1 MNNTILFAHDFSS
14 SSENALK
21 LISEF
26 ANSTSKSL
34 IIYHVVS
41 TSIMLETVN
50 MVDYSAEKE
59 IDSAKAIIQGE
70 IAEIQKTLP
79 NLNISLMVDFGF
91 LIPTMVD
98 KVTELKPSLLVL
110 GVKKRTGFDKVIFGD
125 VCSTLVDKIKV
136 PMLVIPENTDSFNLN
151 LIACAWDGKTAESE
165 KLIALK
171 DFNLNTTAKINVI
184 NINHYDDAVLEN
196 SKVFKQNIQN
206 MFANNQIL
214 MIQKLALDEEETMVV
229 ALNEMQPDLLVVFA
243 HHYGFWQS
251 LFHTSFSKQ
260 AISFSKA
267 PVLVLH

>member
-1 MNNTILFAHDFSS
+1 MNNTILFAHDFSPS
-14 SSENALK
+14 SDNALK

-26 ANSTSKSL
+26 ANSTSQSL
-34 IIYHVVS
+34 IIYHVIS

-59 IDSAKAIIQGE
+59 IDSARVKIQAE
-70 IAEIQKTLP
+70 ITEIQKSFP
-79 NLNISLMVDFGF
+79 NLKISLMVDFGF
-91 LIPTMVD
+91 LIPTMAD
-98 KVTELKPSLLVL
+98 KVNDLNPSLLVL

-125 VCSTLVDKIKV
+125 VCSTLLDKIKI

-151 LIACAWDGKTAESE
+151 LIACAWDGKSDETE
-165 KLIALK
+165 KLHLLK
-171 DFNLNTTAKINVI
+171 EFGLSDSAKIKVI
-184 NINHYDDAVLEN
+184 NVNHYDDTVLEN

-206 MFANNQIL
+206 LFGENSIQ
-214 MIQKLALDEEETMVV
+214 MIQKLGLGEEETMEL

-251 LFHTSFSKQ
+251 LFHKSFSKQ